1 MRRAQF
7 LWGLP
12 CVPRAEVG
20 LGDVSEQ
27 LKLPSNRSYFMQKSA
42 IADYPPQIRDVTG
55 GGGMEWWF
63 IRGAVCRFSPK
74 QESWLNWRSIEVVK

>member
-1 MRRAQF
+1 MY
-7 LWGLP
+7 GE
-12 CVPRAEVG
+12 CVALSFCG
-20 LGDVSEQ
+20 ACHVSHE
-27 LKLPSNRSYFMQKSA
+27 RSFMQKSV